1 VGGLI
6 INYPSTWLTIAGSLR
21 RGTGAIMKIL
31 EFIKLLLA
39 LIIVLPLCFLIGII
53 ILFDINLFGG
63 SDYGKKY

>member
-1 VGGLI
+1 
-6 INYPSTWLTIAGSLR
+6 
-21 RGTGAIMKIL
+21 MKIL